1 MRVIRCRSTAHHAQ
15 EREYDILTTQVAG
28 ISTTGA
34 IVDFLGIG
42 VPELI
47 LILMLAL
54 IVAGPKRMLAWSYQ
68 LGKWVAALRQMWS
81 QTASMLQ
88 KEFDEAGVD
97 VQVPRDI
104 PTRAD
109 IRREVTRV
117 VDKYGAPIQEPIQDL
132 RRDIKESI
140 EEVNKPID
148 KPSWAQLGPAPA
160 APKAITPP
168 TPPNRLAEMG
178 RAGAAASPPSIQA
191 AQPAPPA
198 ANGESDLGTWSKS
211 SPDQP
216 ASDSAPKPSSFGTWS
231 ANG

>member
-1 MRVIRCRSTAHHAQ
+1 M
-15 EREYDILTTQVAG
+15 
-28 ISTTGA
+28 
-34 IVDFLGIG
+34 DFLGIG

-68 LGKWVAALRQMWS
+68 LGKWVSALRQMWS
-81 QTASMLQ
+81 QAASMLQ

-109 IRREVTRV
+109 LRREVTRV
-117 VDKYGAPIQEPIQDL
+117 VDKYGAPIQEPIRDL
-132 RRDIKESI
+132 QRNVKESI

-160 APKAITPP
+160 PPKAITPP
-168 TPPNRLAEMG
+168 AAPNRLADMG
-178 RAGAAASPPSIQA
+178 RAGAAASAPPVQPTPTTP
-191 AQPAPPA
+191 PAP
-198 ANGESDLGTWSKS
+198 NGETDHGTWSNPS
-211 SPDQP
+211 ADQP
-216 ASDSAPKPSSFGTWS
+216 VSDPAPKPSTFGTWS